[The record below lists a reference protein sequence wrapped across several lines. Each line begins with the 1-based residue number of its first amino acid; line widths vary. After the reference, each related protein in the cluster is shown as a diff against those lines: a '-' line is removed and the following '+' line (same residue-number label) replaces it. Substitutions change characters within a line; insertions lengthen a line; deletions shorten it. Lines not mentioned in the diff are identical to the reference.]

1 MAIGKLTLFLE
12 SVEVV
17 IGVFVGKDIN
27 KGGEEW
33 IIGLAGDLLA

>member
-27 KGGEEW
+27 KGGEE
-33 IIGLAGDLLA
+33 